1 MKLTVLGYYGGYPA
15 KGIGTS
21 SFLLTANSGYQL
33 LIDCGSG
40 ALMALERVL
49 DPLKLNA
56 VILSHYHADHI
67 ADVGVLQHYWQLVN
81 GNKAQPLL
89 PIYGHSLDE
98 IQFNQLDWP
107 NATEKH
113 SYQTDKALKLGP
125 FTISFFKTKH
135 PVDTFAMRIKEEDN
149 DKEVVY
155 TADTTVCEGLAE
167 FIAGASILLADTN
180 FYADKTGQR
189 WHLTAPEAGELAK
202 TARVQSLWLTH
213 LPQTGLLTTLVT
225 QAQFAAGRKVN
236 VQRVHQGQI
245 IKI

>member
-21 SFLLTANSGYQL
+21 SFLLTATNGYQL

-40 ALMALERVL
+40 ALMALERIL
-49 DPLKLNA
+49 DPLRLNA

-67 ADVGVLQHYWQLVN
+67 ADIGVLQHYWQLAP
-81 GNKAQPLL
+81 GNKAQPML
-89 PIYGHSLDE
+89 PIYGSPLDE
-98 IQFNQLDWP
+98 PHFNQLDWP
-107 NATEKH
+107 HATEKH
-113 SYQTDKALKLGP
+113 PYQVEEKLKIGP
-125 FTISFFKTKH
+125 FTISFFQTKH
-135 PVDTFAMRIKEEDN
+135 PVATFAMRFKEDDS
-149 DKEVVY
+149 DKEFVY
-155 TADTTVCEGLAE
+155 TADTTVCADLPE
-167 FIAGASILLADTN
+167 FIQGAELLLADTN

-202 TARVQSLWLTH
+202 MAKVPNLWLTH

-225 QAQFAAGRKVN
+225 QAQQAAGQKVN